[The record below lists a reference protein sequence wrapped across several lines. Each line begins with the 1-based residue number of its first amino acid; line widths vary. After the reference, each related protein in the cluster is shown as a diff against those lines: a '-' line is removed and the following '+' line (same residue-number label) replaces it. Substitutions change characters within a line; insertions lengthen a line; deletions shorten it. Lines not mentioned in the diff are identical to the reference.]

1 MKIVEQSI
9 IVNQSLSVV
18 YDQWTQFE
26 DFPQFMEGVKTV
38 RQLDEKNLHWEADI
52 GGKFE
57 TWDAEIFEQIPD
69 KRIAWRSISGA
80 QNSGVVNFD
89 PISVRETKVTVSLS
103 YEPQGAMENL
113 GSALGVVNA
122 RVRGDLKRFK
132 TFIEARGTPTGAWRG
147 EIHGREVQLPSS
159 T

>member
-9 IVNQSLSVV
+9 IVNQPLSVV

-38 RQLDEKNLHWEADI
+38 QQLDEKNLHWEADI

-57 TWDAEIFEQIPD
+57 TGDAEIFEQIPD
-69 KRIAWRSISGA
+69 QRIAWRSISGA
-80 QNSGVVNFD
+80 QNSGVVNFE
-89 PISVRETKVTVSLS
+89 PISVKETKVTVNLS

-122 RVRGDLKRFK
+122 RVRGDLERFK
-132 TFIEARGTPTGAWRG
+132 TFIEARATPTGAWRG